1 MDRMDRSIYRLPV
14 AQIIDILKFLP
25 DKTCAEI
32 ITGTELRQISKQLKS
47 AEHLTL
53 SRISQEKILPIGT
66 LVYQGSRTD
75 NVWNMSHNLG
85 WYTTGTPSQLNYAGA
100 CPEERGYVHQFRTK
114 RQVRVA
120 VHQQMLNYILFTSD
134 LVIEWDICKK
144 YDGLFIDNGSQDD
157 MDELAICNPVE
168 YLEYTNSLRC
178 ADHQNFIV
186 GGLKLTENR
195 PPATPPTPTA
205 TNSSRNPSHRL
216 RLVPKSAS
224 QLRQDDSVESI
235 VSRAAST
242 AVSKN
247 SGGSVAS
254 SMAPSSVVSKFRAD
268 PKSSGK
274 DPWGAFDGPAG
285 GVLFFSIVLDQNATN
300 EIGHWCLDKIAQEGN
315 WRVREIWVTSDGD
328 RAKFLEE
335 ANAIRKEKSANPN
348 VPLPC
353 DRFTLPVIFWDNYQ
367 NDTLINRKLV
377 GGYTELIEFL
387 GYINKVK

>member
-53 SRISQEKILPIGT
+53 SRISQEKMLPIGT

-75 NVWNMSHNLG
+75 NVWNMSHNIG

-157 MDELAICNPVE
+157 MDELAICNPVD

-186 GGLKLTENR
+186 GGLKLAENK
-195 PPATPPTPTA
+195 PPATPLAPSTTK
-205 TNSSRNPSHRL
+205 SSRNPSHRL
-216 RLVPKSAS
+216 RLVPKAAS
-224 QLRQDDSVESI
+224 QVQGDDSVESI

-242 AVSKN
+242 AVSKS
-247 SGGSVAS
+247 SGGSMAS
-254 SMAPSSVVSKFRAD
+254 TAPSSVVSNFRAD
-268 PKSSGK
+268 QKSSGK

-315 WRVREIWVTSDGD
+315 WRVREIWVTSDVD
-328 RAKFLEE
+328 RAKYLEE

-387 GYINKVK
+387 AYINKIK